1 MRYRKLG
8 NTDIEVSVI
17 CLGTMTW
24 GEQNTRAEAFEQ
36 MDYAFAQGVN
46 FFDAAE
52 LYPIPP
58 RSDTYGQTEAFISEW
73 LKKTGNRERIVLAS
87 KIAGPGEGWIDHI
100 RKGRTRFNRAN
111 LQAALEGSLRRLR
124 VDCIDL
130 YQLHWPERN
139 TNFFGKRGFEPGEES
154 DLTPVAETLAVLRN
168 SCRAAR
174 SATSAC
180 PTRPR
185 GAS

>member
-1 MRYRKLG
+1 MQYRKLG
-8 NTDIEVSVI
+8 KTEVKVSVI

-24 GEQNTRAEAFEQ
+24 GEQNTRAEAFGQ
-36 MDYAFAQGVN
+36 MDYAIAQGVN

-58 RSDTYGQTEAFISEW
+58 RSDTYGQTETIIGEW

-111 LQAALEGSLRRLR
+111 LQAALDGSLRRLQ
-124 VDCIDL
+124 I
-130 YQLHWPERN
+130 
-139 TNFFGKRGFEPGEES
+139 EET
-154 DLTPVAETLAVLRN
+154 DDE
-168 SCRAAR
+168 
-174 SATSAC
+174 
-180 PTRPR
+180 
-185 GAS
+185 